1 MILIDIRKEYGQE
14 VADLVAEYSHHRWK
28 VEEVTTES
36 RQFSEKDAGN
46 LSQNVKKLMLASIL
60 VSLKTLD
67 ADQKLSA
74 EKIKRSRYSVRDYR
88 GANQK
93 IEAEVGKIL
102 MKYKSTWR
110 KVLLQAWN
118 ALLLTAIFL
127 FIITTCTNFD
137 NTRRSRYVYYVFVEE
152 VESELSLDII
162 DIKKLTDLKNVTLS
176 NCVYVPLKIPIV
188 GLIALY
194 KIKILCNLVLEDFS
208 SCFCLAGII
217 DRLAGIIEK

>member
-1 MILIDIRKEYGQE
+1 MRNGYNFEKTITLESFTRQIQIIKKNMDTREGEHCSELPDQEVLLDNQLESIWRKHPNFIDVWTTLHCLGREMNPVLLQTARVIDTLREEEKSLMILIDIRKEYGQE

-36 RQFSEKDAGN
+36 RQFSEKDEGN

-102 MKYKSTWR
+102 MKYKST
-110 KVLLQAWN
+110 
-118 ALLLTAIFL
+118 
-127 FIITTCTNFD
+127 
-137 NTRRSRYVYYVFVEE
+137 
-152 VESELSLDII
+152 
-162 DIKKLTDLKNVTLS
+162 
-176 NCVYVPLKIPIV
+176 
-188 GLIALY
+188 
-194 KIKILCNLVLEDFS
+194 
-208 SCFCLAGII
+208 
-217 DRLAGIIEK
+217 